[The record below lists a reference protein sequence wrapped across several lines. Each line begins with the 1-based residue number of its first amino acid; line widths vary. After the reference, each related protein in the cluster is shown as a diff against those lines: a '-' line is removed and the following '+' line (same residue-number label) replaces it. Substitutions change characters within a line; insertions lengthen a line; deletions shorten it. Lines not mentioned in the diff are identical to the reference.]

1 MIIADNML
9 ANGAAR
15 QLKIIGNNK
24 KKPTERLS
32 SGYRINR
39 ASDDAAGLSISE
51 KMRGQIRGLTR
62 ASQNVQ
68 DGISLIQTGEGA
80 LDEVHS
86 MLQRIRELAVEASN
100 DTYTDDD
107 REAIGKEVENIKDEM
122 TRVFNEAEFNTIQI
136 FRARYVPDI
145 KTVPNDYELYNL
157 SDGTPAAGVLI
168 NHKRY
173 SWDELGAPKTSENNG
188 WEKKFYDD
196 NGELIWLRLEAGKDP
211 SEMHRVY
218 FLEAD
223 DRGIKINNLYAGEW
237 DSTIEQNGL
246 TYSFS
251 FHGMDISIETRLG
264 DSREDIISQ
273 LNPDGLSFNSWDAIP
288 ISGGRYSAVN
298 VSGDTMTLN
307 VTNNNKYDI
316 SDWEYSLEADNEG
329 VALVQTNGDDGIT
342 HTKTTWSNFTNT
354 LQGEPSYPISDWGDE
369 AEGSNPVTMK
379 ASDGASYNYKDQT
392 NTGYLVDPLSIDFS
406 FPLDETSKQQAI
418 EGLTGELTGYDV
430 LSPVKSANTTGTA
443 AVLTDYSGFDSF
455 EYQRDILLRDFGTN
469 GSDKSMEVTVDRTM
483 NVVGK
488 IPDYEYGKVFLT
500 VNVNVVSE
508 GRYFSG
514 LSFTERIGQP
524 EFYDENGNRMN
535 TPSSYYYKD
544 YRYGIREDYFGN
556 ECTYSSHLDEYHY
569 DTNPNYVG
577 HGYGALSTQGI
588 EFAYTF
594 DVNCYY
600 TENGVTK
607 TGKARCTYLAKN
619 ISGIYYTHRYS
630 KDSDGNLN
638 LYDSRGHSL
647 DDRTVYVRTDDQT
660 DDNAI
665 TDVRNNSYVVATSSD
680 RNTRLYVYGGYD
692 WVQVRSYDK
701 CEYEYSGTNL
711 NGEELM
717 SCVSDYFLNTGTDGE
732 SIVLHDS
739 EGNEITWATENYKN
753 LENVKLVSP
762 DDNNTYI
769 SMKYNPGI
777 REDTTTVLINP
788 DGPATRSFESF
799 ARSPGLATDTALTV
813 LVNPTDKILHFQAGA
828 NAGQSIDLHL
838 PGLSNSIIGIG
849 GARFDSSDTA
859 SATISMADMAIEKI
873 SDVRALFGAYQN
885 RLEHAHSIN
894 QNTAENLQNAES
906 RIRDADMAKEA
917 MELAKQSIL
926 EQVGQSMITQANQNT
941 QGILKLL
948 Q

>member
-307 VTNNNKYDI
+307 VTNNNKYEI
-316 SDWEYSLEADNEG
+316 ADWSYHLDADEDG
-329 VALVQTNGDDGIT
+329 VALVQTNGDDGLN
-342 HTKTTWSNFTNT
+342 HSKTKWNNFTNT
-354 LQGEPSYPISDWGDE
+354 NTGESFPISDWGIE
-369 AEGSNPVTMK
+369 TEGTNPVTL
-379 ASDGASYNYKDQT
+379 ASLSQGASYNYTDSA
-392 NTGYLVDPLSIDFS
+392 NAGYLVDKLSIDFN
-406 FPLDETSKQQAI
+406 FPLDETSKQQVMD
-418 EGLTGELTGYDV
+418 GLTSDITGYDV
-430 LSPVKSANTTGTA
+430 QSPIKTAYLSDNKVT
-443 AVLTDYSGFDSF
+443 LTDYTGFSSF
-455 EYQRDILLRDFGTN
+455 EFQRDELVRNFGEN
-469 GSDKSMEVTVDRTM
+469 GSDSNMNLTISRTLERMNRYTYTTLDWSNHTQTAHYAYSYRYVYSVTNSSGTEIMKGNSEEFFKTNDPDS
-483 NVVGK
+483 
-488 IPDYEYGKVFLT
+488 PDYHDIVYNEFVQLNNGTYA
-500 VNVNVVSE
+500 
-508 GRYFSG
+508 
-514 LSFTERIGQP
+514 IGMR
-524 EFYDENGNRMN
+524 FYKSL
-535 TPSSYYYKD
+535 P
-544 YRYGIREDYFGN
+544 
-556 ECTYSSHLDEYHY
+556 
-569 DTNPNYVG
+569 
-577 HGYGALSTQGI
+577 
-588 EFAYTF
+588 
-594 DVNCYY
+594 
-600 TENGVTK
+600 TENNDRLRNVTLYDANGHNASISLRYDKGVYDSTLNM
-607 TGKARCTYLAKN
+607 TIMPDGKAK
-619 ISGIYYTHRYS
+619 
-630 KDSDGNLN
+630 
-638 LYDSRGHSL
+638 
-647 DDRTVYVRTDDQT
+647 
-660 DDNAI
+660 
-665 TDVRNNSYVVATSSD
+665 
-680 RNTRLYVYGGYD
+680 
-692 WVQVRSYDK
+692 
-701 CEYEYSGTNL
+701 
-711 NGEELM
+711 
-717 SCVSDYFLNTGTDGE
+717 
-732 SIVLHDS
+732 
-739 EGNEITWATENYKN
+739 
-753 LENVKLVSP
+753 
-762 DDNNTYI
+762 
-769 SMKYNPGI
+769 
-777 REDTTTVLINP
+777 
-788 DGPATRSFESF
+788 RSFS
-799 ARSPGLATDTALTV
+799 SPEKSVGTATNTALTV
-813 LVNPTDKILHFQAGA
+813 IVNPTEKILHFQAGA
-828 NAGQSIDLHL
+828 NAGQSIDLTL

-849 GARFDSSDTA
+849 GARFDSSKTA
-859 SATISMADMAIEKI
+859 QATISMTDIAIEKI

-885 RLEHAHSIN
+885 RLEHAHSIDL
-894 QNTAENLQNAES
+894 NTAENLQNAES
-906 RIRDADMAKEA
+906 RIKDADMAKEA
-917 MELAKQSIL
+917 VELAKQSIL